1 MPPLPTLLARLPKP
15 RWITTAVRLHKEAL
29 AALSDYGT
37 TQHWQIQHAP
47 SGGHLQTPAQNGRRL
62 RLTLTVDWAGN
73 PHLSDELPRWG
84 RPGRNLLEGNSAHD
98 TIQRRKAAHAITDP
112 ACKLAALIATH
123 LPIVGDQ
130 PHPTALHL
138 CTHHDPH
145 YKFGTWR
152 FATSLLR
159 PPTEIDDSPTTA
171 TTQMRW
177 RLALLAQVMRTAPST
192 RHHLVHPHTSHDW
205 VCERPFDA
213 ALLAAA
219 LLDLNAEQAHSLL
232 GKGAPSIWT
241 QASPDAVGAAH
252 AAFLAQAS

>member
-15 RWITTAVRLHKEAL
+15 RWIATAVRLHKEAM
-29 AALSDYGT
+29 AALCAYGT
-37 TQHWQIQHAP
+37 TQRWQIQHAP
-47 SGGHLQTPAQNGRRL
+47 SGGHLQTHAQDGRRL

-84 RPGRNLLEGNSAHD
+84 RPGRNLLDGDSAHD
-98 TIQRRKAAHAITDP
+98 TLLRRKAAQAITDP
-112 ACKLAALIATH
+112 ACALAALIATR
-123 LPIVGDQ
+123 LPIVADQ

-138 CTHHDPH
+138 CAHHDPH
-145 YKFGTWR
+145 YKSGTWR

-177 RLALLAQVMRTAPST
+177 RLALLAQVARTAPSAA
-192 RHHLVHPHTSHDW
+192 RHCVSPYTSNDW
-205 VCERPFDA
+205 ACDRPFDA

-219 LLDLNAEQAHSLL
+219 LLDLNPEQVHSLL
-232 GKGAPSIWT
+232 GKGAPTIWT
-241 QASPDAVGAAH
+241 QVSPDTVGAAH